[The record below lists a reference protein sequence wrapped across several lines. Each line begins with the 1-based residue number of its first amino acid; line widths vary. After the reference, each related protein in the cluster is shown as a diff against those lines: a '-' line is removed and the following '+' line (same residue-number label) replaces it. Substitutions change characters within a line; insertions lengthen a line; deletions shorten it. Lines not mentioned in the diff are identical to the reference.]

1 MATLLQLEE
10 AKREIGKLK
19 SIIAGQ
25 QGLVETAE
33 KNAHEAERE
42 IKKMLRENKPD
53 EKKVSEVKERVI
65 YVSPSHK
72 LERFRGKP
80 ERASDL
86 SVEEWIDDAR
96 AACASRGLAS
106 KEQAAYL
113 VEHLAGRARR
123 EVLGRG
129 EEVKG
134 DPENIFMVLLRVF
147 GDGDSL
153 PHLQQLFY
161 AYRQGE
167 GDDLVTC
174 SLELVKLF
182 DRIVQL
188 DSSFKAGR
196 DSQLKTRLAEA
207 VCEDNIRTEMRRLN
221 SEHPELPF
229 FDARDRVMKLMR
241 SQDNFKTSKVKQ
253 EVVINEVSADQ
264 DIRNVLKQQG
274 QQLIAQQKQIESLL
288 TALNTRSTPQG
299 GRTRLCWL
307 CDSPQHLK
315 RNCPRNTDPYGPIAT
330 PKAQGNCPEVRVRV
344 GDVDVR
350 CLIDTGAEVSTV
362 TESFYKEHL
371 APGREVVDVT
381 SYMTIS
387 ASQGLEIPYIGYVE
401 LQLFAL
407 SHMFKGLG
415 FLIVKDPVS
424 TPIQARKSRVPGVLG
439 SNVLRDMQKCLVSK
453 YGENFIEPL
462 SKSVTRSEAALLH
475 ALQMYKIPV
484 CSQENIASTPNVGGQ
499 VRLVGL
505 GPTLVPARSI
515 RVLEGS
521 VKPATGSPY
530 NALVERI
537 EANLVEL
544 PSGVAVGAAVVTVG
558 RDGRVPIQVANFSS
572 KDVYLNPKSPVAMLS
587 VADIEPSVEIVT
599 VNENHV
605 YVREA
610 VSNDV
615 GAHNVFVSDILTRM
629 DIGDLTGSQHQ
640 RLQEV
645 ISDYRTTFSK
655 DEDDIG
661 FCDLVEHQIVTND
674 ERPIKIPH
682 RRVPP
687 QQWTEVRDYIQKS
700 LERGIIRESSSP
712 YASPIVLVRKK
723 DGKLRLC
730 VDYRLLD
737 AKTHKDAYPLP
748 RIDEAL
754 DVLKGAKYFCSLDL
768 AHGFNQLPMRESDI
782 EKTAFR
788 TGTGGLYEYT
798 RMPFGLCN
806 APSTFMRL
814 MDKAFGDLNFQ
825 SLLVYLDDI
834 LVFGS
839 TFEETLSRLEMVLS
853 RLSKLNLKVKP
864 EKCQLFREKVRYLG
878 HIVTSEGTSPDPEK
892 VRAVMEW
899 SRPETLRE
907 LRGFLG
913 LSGYYRRFLPKY
925 AEIANPLQCLL
936 RGQES
941 TGRKG
946 RKKPVVDVEGSVKE
960 KWDSTCEDAFNKLK
974 QMLTTAPVLG
984 FPDFTRKFILETD
997 ASFHGLGAVLSQEQ
1011 EHGLVVLSYASR
1023 GLRPS
1028 ERNMQNYSSMKLELL
1043 ALYWAV
1049 AQKYRDLLIGSDFV
1063 VYTDNNP
1070 LSYLQTT
1077 TKLGATEMRWAA
1089 DLAQFNFTIKYRS
1102 GRSNGNADALS
1113 RKTSHGEEPISARLE
1128 EVTSGRGQ
1136 VQSREVGTLVPP
1148 CITVFVEELTA
1159 EPLVQESRVRS
1170 QSVAPKATSTFP
1182 SIPKEDLANM
1192 QLGDEALGRLWHYWK
1207 LKHPPTLRQLMKE
1220 PKLARRLLRDWK
1232 RTTEE
1237 DGILYRVICV
1247 HGEEVKQLLLP
1258 GSLRSKV
1265 MASVH
1270 DDLGHQG
1277 AEKTIAVARNRCYWP
1292 GMVREITD
1300 YCRKCQRC
1308 TLATAGKTLHPTMG
1322 SLTASTPLEILAMD
1336 YTILEK
1342 SSSGVENVLVLTD
1355 VFTKFTQAI
1364 PTKDQRAT
1372 TVARTLVKE
1381 WFVRFGVPK
1390 RIHSDQGRNFESRV
1404 IQELCTVYGI
1414 TKSRTAPYHPEG
1426 NGQCER
1432 FNRTMHD
1439 RLRTLA
1445 PKSKRKWPEFLPELI
1460 YAYNC
1465 TPHSSTGY
1473 SPYYLFFG
1481 REPIL
1486 PIDYMLQSVG
1496 QEDGSGCIEEW
1507 INEHQ
1512 NRLDT
1517 AFKIAAEKTEKEALR
1532 RRVRNDAKAE
1542 VTSLVVGTRVFLR
1555 NRVQGRN
1562 KMQDVWDAAPYKVVK
1577 QLDSGNTYVLESLDG
1592 EESRKTV
1599 YRKDI
1604 LHAKYL
1610 AKDIEFQDSPMS
1622 SKEEDQCYMYSTKN
1636 TNEGH

>member
-1 MATLLQLEE
+1 M
-10 AKREIGKLK
+10 
-19 SIIAGQ
+19 SID
-25 QGLVETAE
+25 
-33 KNAHEAERE
+33 KD
-42 IKKMLRENKPD
+42 LRLFE
-53 EKKVSEVKERVI
+53 
-65 YVSPSHK
+65 

-113 VEHLAGRARR
+113 IEHLA
-123 EVLGRG
+123 
-129 EEVKG
+129 
-134 DPENIFMVLLRVF
+134 
-147 GDGDSL
+147 
-153 PHLQQLFY
+153 
-161 AYRQGE
+161 
-167 GDDLVTC
+167 
-174 SLELVKLF
+174 
-182 DRIVQL
+182 
-188 DSSFKAGR
+188 
-196 DSQLKTRLAEA
+196 
-207 VCEDNIRTEMRRLN
+207 
-221 SEHPELPF
+221 
-229 FDARDRVMKLMR
+229 
-241 SQDNFKTSKVKQ
+241 
-253 EVVINEVSADQ
+253 
-264 DIRNVLKQQG
+264 
-274 QQLIAQQKQIESLL
+274 
-288 TALNTRSTPQG
+288 
-299 GRTRLCWL
+299 
-307 CDSPQHLK
+307 
-315 RNCPRNTDPYGPIAT
+315 
-330 PKAQGNCPEVRVRV
+330 GNCPEVRVRV

-350 CLIDTGAEVSTV
+350 CLIDTGAEVST
-362 TESFYKEHL
+362 
-371 APGREVVDVT
+371 
-381 SYMTIS
+381 
-387 ASQGLEIPYIGYVE
+387 GLEIPYIGYVE

-439 SNVLRDMQKCLVSK
+439 SNVLRDMQKCLVS
-453 YGENFIEPL
+453 N
-462 SKSVTRSEAALLH
+462 
-475 ALQMYKIPV
+475 
-484 CSQENIASTPNVGGQ
+484 QENIASTSNVGGQ

-687 QQWTEVRDYIQKS
+687 QQWTE
-700 LERGIIRESSSP
+700 
-712 YASPIVLVRKK
+712 
-723 DGKLRLC
+723 
-730 VDYRLLD
+730 
-737 AKTHKDAYPLP
+737 THKDAYPLP

-754 DVLKGAKYFCSLDL
+754 DVLKGAK
-768 AHGFNQLPMRESDI
+768 
-782 EKTAFR
+782 

-798 RMPFGLCN
+798 CMPFGLCN

-839 TFEETLSRLEMVLS
+839 TFEETLSRLEMV
-853 RLSKLNLKVKP
+853 
-864 EKCQLFREKVRYLG
+864 RYLG

-892 VRAVMEW
+892 
-899 SRPETLRE
+899 
-907 LRGFLG
+907 
-913 LSGYYRRFLPKY
+913 Y

-936 RGQES
+936 RGQE
-941 TGRKG
+941 
-946 RKKPVVDVEGSVKE
+946 
-960 KWDSTCEDAFNKLK
+960 N
-974 QMLTTAPVLG
+974 
-984 FPDFTRKFILETD
+984 FTRKFILETD

-1028 ERNMQNYSSMKLELL
+1028 ERNMQNYSK
-1043 ALYWAV
+1043 
-1049 AQKYRDLLIGSDFV
+1049 
-1063 VYTDNNP
+1063 
-1070 LSYLQTT
+1070 
-1077 TKLGATEMRWAA
+1077 MRWAA

-1113 RKTSHGEEPISARLE
+1113 RKTSH
-1128 EVTSGRGQ
+1128 
-1136 VQSREVGTLVPP
+1136 
-1148 CITVFVEELTA
+1148 VFVEELTA

-1292 GMVREITD
+1292 GM
-1300 YCRKCQRC
+1300 
-1308 TLATAGKTLHPTMG
+1308 
-1322 SLTASTPLEILAMD
+1322 
-1336 YTILEK
+1336 
-1342 SSSGVENVLVLTD
+1342 
-1355 VFTKFTQAI
+1355 AI

-1426 NGQCER
+1426 NGQCE
-1432 FNRTMHD
+1432 
-1439 RLRTLA
+1439 
-1445 PKSKRKWPEFLPELI
+1445 
-1460 YAYNC
+1460 
-1465 TPHSSTGY
+1465 
-1473 SPYYLFFG
+1473 

-1622 SKEEDQCYMYSTKN
+1622 SKEEDVTCTPPRTPTKVIDEKKDMEFLSNTPDEPDSEDDDEDNFEQLLPDHAQERSAPSGPLGTFDFDSQVMSQDEQQDPPYEETAVEEQRQRSTAEPTTDDPVSESGTCSSPDHHS
-1636 TNEGH
+1636 TNPQPTVTETRDDAGPPVRRSTRQGLLSD

>member
-1 MATLLQLEE
+1 
-10 AKREIGKLK
+10 
-19 SIIAGQ
+19 
-25 QGLVETAE
+25 
-33 KNAHEAERE
+33 
-42 IKKMLRENKPD
+42 
-53 EKKVSEVKERVI
+53 
-65 YVSPSHK
+65 
-72 LERFRGKP
+72 
-80 ERASDL
+80 
-86 SVEEWIDDAR
+86 
-96 AACASRGLAS
+96 
-106 KEQAAYL
+106 
-113 VEHLAGRARR
+113 
-123 EVLGRG
+123 
-129 EEVKG
+129 
-134 DPENIFMVLLRVF
+134 
-147 GDGDSL
+147 
-153 PHLQQLFY
+153 
-161 AYRQGE
+161 
-167 GDDLVTC
+167 
-174 SLELVKLF
+174 
-182 DRIVQL
+182 
-188 DSSFKAGR
+188 
-196 DSQLKTRLAEA
+196 
-207 VCEDNIRTEMRRLN
+207 
-221 SEHPELPF
+221 
-229 FDARDRVMKLMR
+229 
-241 SQDNFKTSKVKQ
+241 
-253 EVVINEVSADQ
+253 
-264 DIRNVLKQQG
+264 
-274 QQLIAQQKQIESLL
+274 
-288 TALNTRSTPQG
+288 
-299 GRTRLCWL
+299 
-307 CDSPQHLK
+307 
-315 RNCPRNTDPYGPIAT
+315 
-330 PKAQGNCPEVRVRV
+330 
-344 GDVDVR
+344 
-350 CLIDTGAEVSTV
+350 
-362 TESFYKEHL
+362 
-371 APGREVVDVT
+371 
-381 SYMTIS
+381 
-387 ASQGLEIPYIGYVE
+387 
-401 LQLFAL
+401 
-407 SHMFKGLG
+407 
-415 FLIVKDPVS
+415 
-424 TPIQARKSRVPGVLG
+424 
-439 SNVLRDMQKCLVSK
+439 
-453 YGENFIEPL
+453 
-462 SKSVTRSEAALLH
+462 
-475 ALQMYKIPV
+475 
-484 CSQENIASTPNVGGQ
+484 
-499 VRLVGL
+499 
-505 GPTLVPARSI
+505 
-515 RVLEGS
+515 
-521 VKPATGSPY
+521 
-530 NALVERI
+530 
-537 EANLVEL
+537 
-544 PSGVAVGAAVVTVG
+544 
-558 RDGRVPIQVANFSS
+558 
-572 KDVYLNPKSPVAMLS
+572 
-587 VADIEPSVEIVT
+587 
-599 VNENHV
+599 
-605 YVREA
+605 
-610 VSNDV
+610 
-615 GAHNVFVSDILTRM
+615 M

-730 VDYRLLD
+730 VDYRLLN

-825 SLLVYLDDI
+825 SLLVYLDDL

-1148 CITVFVEELTA
+1148 CIAVFVEELTA

-1292 GMVREITD
+1292 GM
-1300 YCRKCQRC
+1300 
-1308 TLATAGKTLHPTMG
+1308 
-1322 SLTASTPLEILAMD
+1322 
-1336 YTILEK
+1336 
-1342 SSSGVENVLVLTD
+1342 
-1355 VFTKFTQAI
+1355 AI

-1426 NGQCER
+1426 NGQCE
-1432 FNRTMHD
+1432 
-1439 RLRTLA
+1439 
-1445 PKSKRKWPEFLPELI
+1445 
-1460 YAYNC
+1460 
-1465 TPHSSTGY
+1465 
-1473 SPYYLFFG
+1473 

-1622 SKEEDQCYMYSTKN
+1622 SKEEDVTCTPPRTPTKVIDEKKDMEFLSNTPDEPDSEDDEDNFEQLLPDHAQERSAPSGPLGTFDFDSQVMSQDDQQDPPYEETAVKEQRQRSTAEPTTDDPVSESGTCSSPDHHSTNPQPTVTETRDDAGPPVRRSTRQGAGQHPNPYRLPMPVVQENKITMIGRQEHHSMKVEDFQFGRDENGTKYVQFVENPTKTRQAGLKAKPRSFLPKMFATGEENCPVALFEEFLSRRPPELQAQGPFYLSCMQNPSSHVWFKRQPMGIHKINDMMKSIIAGTSLESSTKN
-1636 TNEGH
+1636 LTNHSARKTVVKKMKTAGLERSSIMKVTGHINISSLDDYDEADENEQRQLSTAISGAKNITFSNQSHMPHVKMRTSEEEINFRFKVDMAAKIPAK

>member
-113 VEHLAGRARR
+113 VEHLA
-123 EVLGRG
+123 
-129 EEVKG
+129 
-134 DPENIFMVLLRVF
+134 
-147 GDGDSL
+147 
-153 PHLQQLFY
+153 
-161 AYRQGE
+161 
-167 GDDLVTC
+167 
-174 SLELVKLF
+174 
-182 DRIVQL
+182 
-188 DSSFKAGR
+188 
-196 DSQLKTRLAEA
+196 
-207 VCEDNIRTEMRRLN
+207 
-221 SEHPELPF
+221 
-229 FDARDRVMKLMR
+229 
-241 SQDNFKTSKVKQ
+241 
-253 EVVINEVSADQ
+253 
-264 DIRNVLKQQG
+264 
-274 QQLIAQQKQIESLL
+274 
-288 TALNTRSTPQG
+288 
-299 GRTRLCWL
+299 
-307 CDSPQHLK
+307 
-315 RNCPRNTDPYGPIAT
+315 
-330 PKAQGNCPEVRVRV
+330 GNCPEVRVRV

-730 VDYRLLD
+730 VDYRLLN

-748 RIDEAL
+748 HIDEAL

-960 KWDSTCEDAFNKLK
+960 KW
-974 QMLTTAPVLG
+974 G
-984 FPDFTRKFILETD
+984 F
-997 ASFHGLGAVLSQEQ
+997 
-1011 EHGLVVLSYASR
+1011 
-1023 GLRPS
+1023 
-1028 ERNMQNYSSMKLELL
+1028 
-1043 ALYWAV
+1043 
-1049 AQKYRDLLIGSDFV
+1049 
-1063 VYTDNNP
+1063 
-1070 LSYLQTT
+1070 
-1077 TKLGATEMRWAA
+1077 
-1089 DLAQFNFTIKYRS
+1089 
-1102 GRSNGNADALS
+1102 
-1113 RKTSHGEEPISARLE
+1113 
-1128 EVTSGRGQ
+1128 
-1136 VQSREVGTLVPP
+1136 
-1148 CITVFVEELTA
+1148 
-1159 EPLVQESRVRS
+1159 
-1170 QSVAPKATSTFP
+1170 
-1182 SIPKEDLANM
+1182 
-1192 QLGDEALGRLWHYWK
+1192 
-1207 LKHPPTLRQLMKE
+1207 
-1220 PKLARRLLRDWK
+1220 
-1232 RTTEE
+1232 
-1237 DGILYRVICV
+1237 
-1247 HGEEVKQLLLP
+1247 
-1258 GSLRSKV
+1258 
-1265 MASVH
+1265 
-1270 DDLGHQG
+1270 
-1277 AEKTIAVARNRCYWP
+1277 
-1292 GMVREITD
+1292 
-1300 YCRKCQRC
+1300 
-1308 TLATAGKTLHPTMG
+1308 
-1322 SLTASTPLEILAMD
+1322 
-1336 YTILEK
+1336 
-1342 SSSGVENVLVLTD
+1342 
-1355 VFTKFTQAI
+1355 
-1364 PTKDQRAT
+1364 
-1372 TVARTLVKE
+1372 
-1381 WFVRFGVPK
+1381 
-1390 RIHSDQGRNFESRV
+1390 
-1404 IQELCTVYGI
+1404 
-1414 TKSRTAPYHPEG
+1414 
-1426 NGQCER
+1426 
-1432 FNRTMHD
+1432 
-1439 RLRTLA
+1439 
-1445 PKSKRKWPEFLPELI
+1445 
-1460 YAYNC
+1460 
-1465 TPHSSTGY
+1465 
-1473 SPYYLFFG
+1473 
-1481 REPIL
+1481 
-1486 PIDYMLQSVG
+1486 
-1496 QEDGSGCIEEW
+1496 
-1507 INEHQ
+1507 
-1512 NRLDT
+1512 
-1517 AFKIAAEKTEKEALR
+1517 
-1532 RRVRNDAKAE
+1532 
-1542 VTSLVVGTRVFLR
+1542 
-1555 NRVQGRN
+1555 
-1562 KMQDVWDAAPYKVVK
+1562 
-1577 QLDSGNTYVLESLDG
+1577 YV
-1592 EESRKTV
+1592 
-1599 YRKDI
+1599 
-1604 LHAKYL
+1604 
-1610 AKDIEFQDSPMS
+1610 
-1622 SKEEDQCYMYSTKN
+1622 
-1636 TNEGH
+1636 